1 MVSTAHSSANARK
14 AQSGILVDGNDN
26 GSEHAEEDEFAASL
40 LADVLH
46 ARGSFSRAG
55 MVLACDRTFLRRN
68 KVPGAFVALF
78 FLFFVLKGALSK
90 PSDCI
95 TWSFRR
101 MFASRA
107 ASYFDAMLYQ
117 RSIIRFPGGI
127 LEASCQFENL

>member
-46 ARGSFSRAG
+46 ALGSFSRAG

-90 PSDCI
+90 PSD
-95 TWSFRR
+95 F

-117 RSIIRFPGGI
+117 RSIIRFPGEI